1 MLAAIRGKLFD
12 INPGEVFIETSG
24 GMVIRV
30 LCPVSSYSEIKKS
43 ADVFLYT
50 TLKHKDEDL
59 IVYGF
64 IKKKERYFFEKLISI
79 SGVGGKTALSIIS
92 SFSIDEIM
100 LAVESSDVVK
110 ISSVPG
116 IGKKTAQ
123 RIILELSGKIIFA
136 EDDVTDSVK
145 IKDDLISGMVNL
157 GYPLKNVKK
166 IVSDILKEY
175 DDKIS
180 FETYF
185 KMVLK
190 KISR

>member
-1 MLAAIRGKLFD
+1 MLSAIRGKLFD
-12 INPGEVFIETSG
+12 INPGETFIETSG
-24 GMVIRV
+24 GMIVKV
-30 LCPVSSYSEIKKS
+30 LCPVSSYSEIKKTK
-43 ADVFLYT
+43 DVFLYT

-59 IVYGF
+59 ILYGF
-64 IKKKERYFFEKLISI
+64 LKKKERYFFEKLISI

-123 RIILELSGKIIFA
+123 RIILELSGKIIFN
-136 EDDVTDSVK
+136 EEEVNESVK
-145 IKDDLISGMVNL
+145 IKDDLISGLVNL
-157 GYPLKNVKK
+157 GYSVKNVKK
-166 IVSDILKEY
+166 VVNEVLKDY
-175 DDKIS
+175 DENVS
-180 FETYF
+180 FESYF
-185 KMVLK
+185 KRVLK

>member
-1 MLAAIRGKLFD
+1 MLSAIKGKLFD
-12 INPGEVFIETSG
+12 IDPGEVYIETPG
-24 GMVIRV
+24 GMILKV

-43 ADVFLYT
+43 KDVFLYT

-59 IVYGF
+59 ILYGF
-64 IKKKERYFFEKLISI
+64 LKKKERYFFEKLIKI
-79 SGVGGKTALSIIS
+79 SGVGGKTAISIIS

-100 LAVESSDVVK
+100 IAIDSSDAVK

-136 EDDVTDSVK
+136 EEDVTDSVK
-145 IKDDLISGMVNL
+145 IKDDLMSGLVNL
-157 GYPLKNVKK
+157 GYPVKNVKK
-166 IVSDILKEY
+166 VVSEILKDY

-180 FETYF
+180 FEDYF
-185 KMVLK
+185 KKVLK

>member
-24 GMVIRV
+24 GMIIKI
-30 LCPVSSYSEIKKS
+30 LCPVSSYSEIKRS
-43 ADVFLYT
+43 EDVFLYT

-180 FETYF
+180 FERYF
-185 KMVLK
+185 KMILK